1 MKQKTYAKL
10 LAPIPCIAYCST
22 NLMLN
27 ANTAAMGYGLLIV
40 LVLFGLYTMMVPQSW
55 LVRFSAKRCQE
66 DPFDM
71 APLLGAAILV
81 ITVSPVM
88 FLVCRHLGA
97 PRYTIFSIPIATAV
111 YELVLW
117 LRCRNTLGIREIVF
131 GMVLAGFFLLMELTG
146 GLLLILLLIPLGI
159 FMLYRLFFH
168 LFFRSSKQEE
178 T

>member
-1 MKQKTYAKL
+1 MKPKTYAML
-10 LAPIPCIAYCST
+10 LAPVPFIAYCSA

-27 ANTAAMGYGLLIV
+27 ANTSAMGYGLLIV
-40 LVLFGLYTMMVPQSW
+40 LVLFGLYTMMAPQSW

-71 APLLGAAILV
+71 APLLGTSILV
-81 ITVSPVM
+81 IAVSPVL

-111 YELVLW
+111 YVLVLW
-117 LRCRNTLGIREIVF
+117 LRCRSTLCVREMVF
-131 GMVLAGFFLLMELTG
+131 GAVLAGFFLLMELTG
-146 GLLLILLLIPLGI
+146 ALLLLLLIPLGI
-159 FMLYRLFFH
+159 FMLYRLFFR

>member
-10 LAPIPCIAYCST
+10 LAPVPFIAYCST

-27 ANTAAMGYGLLIV
+27 RNSTAMGYGLLIV
-40 LVLFGLYTMMVPQSW
+40 LALFGLYTMMAPQSW

-97 PRYTIFSIPIATAV
+97 PKYTIFSIPIATAV

-117 LRCRNTLGIREIVF
+117 LRCRSTLRVREMVF
-131 GMVLAGFFLLMELTG
+131 GMVLAGFFLLMELAG
-146 GLLLILLLIPLGI
+146 ALLLLLLIPLGI

-168 LFFRSSKQEE
+168 LFFHSSKQEE
-178 T
+178 P

>member
-1 MKQKTYAKL
+1 MKPKTYAKL
-10 LAPIPCIAYCST
+10 LAPIPFIAYCST

-27 ANTAAMGYGLLIV
+27 RNSTTMGYGLLIV
-40 LVLFGLYTMMVPQSW
+40 LVLLGLYTMMAPQSW

-81 ITVSPVM
+81 IAVSPVM
-88 FLVCRHLGA
+88 FLVCRHLGVLK
-97 PRYTIFSIPIATAV
+97 YTIFSIPIATAV

-117 LRCRNTLGIREIVF
+117 LRCRSTLRVREMVF
-131 GMVLAGFFLLMELTG
+131 GAVLAGFFLLMELTG
-146 GLLLILLLIPLGI
+146 ALLLLLLIPLGI
-159 FMLYRLFFH
+159 FMLYRLFFR

>member
-10 LAPIPCIAYCST
+10 LAPIPCIAYCYT

-27 ANTAAMGYGLLIV
+27 ANTAATGYSVLIV
-40 LVLFGLYTMMVPQSW
+40 LVLLGLYIMMAPQSW
-55 LVRFSAKRCQE
+55 YVRIWANHCQE
-66 DPFDM
+66 DAYDM
-71 APLLGAAILV
+71 TPLLGASILV

-117 LRCRNTLGIREIVF
+117 LRCRSTLGIREMVF
-131 GMVLAGFFLLMELTG
+131 GAVLAGFFLLMELTG

>member
-1 MKQKTYAKL
+1 MKQKTYAML
-10 LAPIPCIAYCST
+10 LAPVPFAAYCST

-40 LVLFGLYTMMVPQSW
+40 LVLFGLYTMMAPQSW

-66 DPFDM
+66 DAYDM
-71 APLLGAAILV
+71 TPLLGASILV
-81 ITVSPVM
+81 IAVSPVM

-97 PRYTIFSIPIATAV
+97 PKYAIFSIPIATAV

-117 LRCRNTLGIREIVF
+117 LRCRSTLGIREMVF
-131 GMVLAGFFLLMELTG
+131 GAVLAGFFLLMELTG
-146 GLLLILLLIPLGI
+146 ALLLLLLIPLGI

>member
-1 MKQKTYAKL
+1 MKPKTYAKL
-10 LAPIPCIAYCST
+10 LAPIPFAAYLST

-27 ANTAAMGYGLLIV
+27 RDSTTMGYGLLIV
-40 LVLFGLYTMMVPQSW
+40 LVLFGLYTMMAPQSW

-97 PRYTIFSIPIATAV
+97 LKYTIFSIPIATAV

-117 LRCRNTLGIREIVF
+117 IRCRSTLHVREMVF
-131 GMVLAGFFLLMELTG
+131 GMVLAGFFLLMELAG
-146 GLLLILLLIPLGI
+146 ALLLLLLIPLGI

-178 T
+178 P

>member
-10 LAPIPCIAYCST
+10 LAPVPFIAYCST

-27 ANTAAMGYGLLIV
+27 RDSTTIGYGLLIV
-40 LVLFGLYTMMVPQSW
+40 LVLFGLYTMMAPQSW
-55 LVRFSAKRCQE
+55 LVRIWAKRCQE
-66 DPFDM
+66 DPFNM

-97 PRYTIFSIPIATAV
+97 PKYTIFSIPIATAV

-117 LRCRNTLGIREIVF
+117 LRCRSTLRVREMVF
-131 GMVLAGFFLLMELTG
+131 GMVLAGFFLLMELAG
-146 GLLLILLLIPLGI
+146 ALLLLLLIPLGI

-178 T
+178 P

>member
-10 LAPIPCIAYCST
+10 LAPIPFIAYCYT

-27 ANTAAMGYGLLIV
+27 ANTTAMGYSVLIV
-40 LVLFGLYTMMVPQSW
+40 LVLLGLYIMMAPQSW
-55 LVRFSAKRCQE
+55 LVRFSAKHCQE
-66 DPFDM
+66 DPFNM
-71 APLLGAAILV
+71 APLLGASILV
-81 ITVSPVM
+81 IAVSPVM

-117 LRCRNTLGIREIVF
+117 LRCRSTLGIREMVF
-131 GMVLAGFFLLMELTG
+131 GAVLAGFFLLMELTG
-146 GLLLILLLIPLGI
+146 ALLLLLLIPLGI
-159 FMLYRLFFH
+159 FMLYRLFFR